1 MLALLVVTTLFAT
14 TFASYGANLNYR
26 SPSQHHPGLGIN
38 LRKVVKRSNPGSK
51 WGKETTPHSLIFYT
65 LLRYCFMFLIL
76 FELDRPDQI

>member
-1 MLALLVVTTLFAT
+1 MLALLVATTLFAT

-51 WGKETTPHSLIFYT
+51 WGKETTSAFLDVLYPVSHSVCIG
-65 LLRYCFMFLIL
+65 
-76 FELDRPDQI
+76 QA

>member
-1 MLALLVVTTLFAT
+1 MLALLVGATLFAT

-51 WGKETTPHSLIFYT
+51 WGKATKSCSRILSYPTTGLSDVSRCPKV
-65 LLRYCFMFLIL
+65 R
-76 FELDRPDQI
+76 EA